1 MKYTLLHY
9 IDLVADYI
17 FKNETKNKNNMK
29 IWPFIFIAIT
39 MYKLINDKHMFET
52 LKSFLNK
59 KTTIINII
67 IISLFCFLIYRF
79 QKNNNNNENVQNAI
93 DSTKKAIVAI
103 FIALFAKLD
112 MVLAPFWFIWLLS
125 FYMGNI

>member
-1 MKYTLLHY
+1 M
-9 IDLVADYI
+9 
-17 FKNETKNKNNMK
+17 
-29 IWPFIFIAIT
+29 FIAIT
-39 MYKLINDKHMFET
+39 IYKLINYKRMFDT

-67 IISLFCFLIYRF
+67 IVSAFCFLIYRF
-79 QKNNNNNENVQNAI
+79 QKNNNNENAENAR
-93 DSTKKAIVAI
+93 DSAKKAIVAM

-125 FYMGNI
+125 FYMGNV

>member
-9 IDLVADYI
+9 IDLVADFI

-29 IWPFIFIAIT
+29 IWSFMFIAIT
-39 MYKLINDKHMFET
+39 MYKLINDKRMFDT

-67 IISLFCFLIYRF
+67 IISAFYFLIYRF
-79 QKNNNNNENVQNAI
+79 QKNNNNENAKNAR
-93 DSTKKAIVAI
+93 DSAKKAIVAM

-125 FYMGNI
+125 FYMGNV